1 MNINFCGPIN
11 LTSYGLCSTEIMY
24 SLQGAGH
31 NIAWFGREFGP
42 SEIDTGAHPNAQ
54 EFVQKITQNSYFPDP
69 TAVAVRLFHQFNMG
83 MWPVGS
89 KRIGF
94 PIFELNTLS
103 KQEKLHLSF
112 PDEIFVPSIWA
123 KAVLLNNGVVRPIRV
138 APLGYNPAIFYQKP
152 SVRTTDTF
160 KIGNIGKYEVR
171 KNQDG
176 LVNIFNRAFEP
187 TDDVAL
193 YLSCENIF
201 NMRGV
206 DDFKKRAKNTK
217 MGSNIHFIPR
227 LRSQIEINDLH
238 NHFDVE
244 CYPSKAEG
252 WNMPAHESLV
262 CGNPTVLTNYSA
274 HTEFANKDEA
284 ILVDIDEMETANDGI
299 WFKGQGEWGKIGAKQ
314 EDKFASILRE
324 LYRNRPAKTDKPFA
338 RSFTWENTANNIVE
352 NMYVC

>member
-1 MNINFCGPIN
+1 MNINFCSPIN
-11 LTSYGLCSTEIMY
+11 KTSYGICSAEIMY
-24 SLQGAGH
+24 SLRDAGH

-42 SEIDTGAHPNAQ
+42 SEIDIEAHPDAQ
-54 EFVQKITQNSYFPDP
+54 EFVQKITHNSYFPDP

-123 KAVLLNNGVVRPIRV
+123 KEVLLENGVVRPIHV
-138 APLGYNPAIFYQKP
+138 TPLGYNPAIFYRKP
-152 SVRTTDTF
+152 PVHTNDTF
-160 KIGNIGKYEVR
+160 KIGNISKYEVR

-176 LVNIFNRAFEP
+176 LVNIFNRAFET

-201 NMRGV
+201 DKQGV
-206 DDFKKRAKNTK
+206 DNFKKRAKNTK
-217 MGSNIHFIPR
+217 LGDKIHFIPR
-227 LRSQIEINDLH
+227 LRSQKEINDLH
-238 NHFDVE
+238 NCLDVE

-262 CGNPTVLTNYSA
+262 CGNPTILTNYSA
-274 HTEFANKDEA
+274 HSMFANKDEA
-284 ILVDIDEMETANDGI
+284 TLVDIDEMETANDGI
-299 WFKGQGEWGKIGAKQ
+299 WFKGQGEWAKIGPKQ
-314 EDKFASILRE
+314 EDGFAGILKE
-324 LYRNRPAKTDKPFA
+324 LYRNRPEKRDNPFA
-338 RSFTWENTANNIVE
+338 RSFTWEHTVNKIIEAI
-352 NMYVC
+352 